1 VDTETKQRWNL
12 LWIDGQSPDPE
23 LVSNLAGL
31 GIDLSP
37 AIPLAQLPLRME
49 DSDAVILGLAG
60 DTEPLERALE
70 FMALWQ
76 RRIPVVC
83 RVERQRGRLAEQAM
97 EKGAAAILATDES
110 SPLAWRSVLM
120 SICESPHSNGI
131 FVDPLSRQL
140 LALAQRV
147 ARAGVTALLTG
158 PTGAGKEVL
167 ARLLHE
173 ESVRR
178 QGPFVALNCAALPE
192 SMIEDLLF
200 GHEKGAFTGALRE
213 HRGVFEQAHRG
224 TLFLDEIAEMPMSL
238 QPRLLRVLQE
248 RKVTRLGSQQPIDV
262 DFRLVAATN
271 RDLRHAIDAQQF
283 REDLYFRM
291 STFRLRIAALAE
303 RPGDILPL
311 AEHLLAQHAVGR
323 AVPAISAE
331 AAGQLREYA
340 WPGNVRELSNVMQRA
355 LVLCDGDLIDTDH
368 LLFEEPALEPE
379 ARRLEPVPM
388 SDGAPVAGHG
398 RLEDAV
404 RTSEK
409 SMILA
414 ALKAAPTRGE
424 AARVLG
430 ISPRTLRYKLARF
443 RHEELAP
450 SGAAGESA

>member
-1 VDTETKQRWNL
+1 MDTDNNQRWKL
-12 LWIDGQSPDPE
+12 LWVDVQSPGPA
-23 LVSNLAGL
+23 LVRNLADQ
-31 GIDLSP
+31 GIDLSQTLS
-37 AIPLAQLPLRME
+37 LAQLPLRME
-49 DSDAVILGLAG
+49 DSHAVILGLGG

-70 FMALWQ
+70 FMALWR

-83 RVERQRGRLAEQAM
+83 RVERQRTRLAEEAM
-97 EKGAAAILATDES
+97 EKGAAAVLAAEETE
-110 SPLAWRSVLM
+110 PEAWRAVLE
-120 SICESPHSNGI
+120 SICDTNPVQGI

-140 LALAQRV
+140 LGVARRV

-158 PTGAGKEVL
+158 PTGSGKEVL

-173 ESVRR
+173 QSGRR

-224 TLFLDEIAEMPMSL
+224 TLFLDEIAEMPLPL

-248 RKVTRLGSQQPIDV
+248 RKVTRLGSQQSIDV

-271 RDLRHAIDAQQF
+271 RDLRQAIDCQQF

-291 STFRLRIAALAE
+291 STFRLRIAALAD
-303 RPGDILPL
+303 RPGDVLPV

-323 AVPAISAE
+323 TVPGISAD
-331 AAGQLREYA
+331 AAEQLVDYA

-355 LVLCDGDLIDTDH
+355 LVLCDGDLILPEH
-368 LLFEEPALEPE
+368 LLFEEVT
-379 ARRLEPVPM
+379 ARV
-388 SDGAPVAGHG
+388 GFAAPDRDIVQPTAVASHI

-409 SMILA
+409 SMIFA
-414 ALKAAPTRGE
+414 ALKTAPTREE

-443 RHEELAP
+443 RHEELAA
-450 SGAAGESA
+450 GAGEPA